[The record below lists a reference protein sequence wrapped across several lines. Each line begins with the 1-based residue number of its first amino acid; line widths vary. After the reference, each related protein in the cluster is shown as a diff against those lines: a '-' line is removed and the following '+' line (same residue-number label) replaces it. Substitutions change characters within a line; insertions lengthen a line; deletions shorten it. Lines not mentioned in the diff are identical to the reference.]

1 MMKITRVNC
10 IIDKAMVTRNP
21 AYHPWYHNSHYLVQ
35 SLNNDATIS
44 LSSDYCLDSRVTI
57 FESRYT
63 RRRKMREQVR
73 NTAPDN
79 ICRFITHVGK
89 SNARVAHKEREA
101 LSISSYCSSFSSWPT
116 ISPPSPTYLP
126 AWMEK
131 KKKRKREKKKEK
143 DRAINILSPPLS
155 SRTIVGP
162 PSADHSSTDDISIN
176 PLRGGDKVSLKAR
189 YSPWPVPR
197 PVSAVSFECLAFRD
211 RVHKYQDER
220 PIGEFREAS
229 RNTNQSGLSVLIFYF
244 ENDW

>member
-1 MMKITRVNC
+1 MPV
-10 IIDKAMVTRNP
+10 
-21 AYHPWYHNSHYLVQ
+21 
-35 SLNNDATIS
+35 SLI
-44 LSSDYCLDSRVTI
+44 
-57 FESRYT
+57 
-63 RRRKMREQVR
+63 K
-73 NTAPDN
+73 
-79 ICRFITHVGK
+79 
-89 SNARVAHKEREA
+89 NARLCQYRATARPSHRDQRS
-101 LSISSYCSSFSSWPT
+101 L
-116 ISPPSPTYLP
+116 PPRLRTCLP
-126 AWMEK
+126 GWK

-220 PIGEFREAS
+220 PIGEFREAN